1 MTTLADN
8 LKGDISRIDT
18 DIIRETINTING
30 FGSTSTVSDINSIT
44 NNKIAIT
51 NELTRLLNI
60 INRLK
65 EV

>member
-18 DIIRETINTING
+18 DIIKETINTING

-44 NNKIAIT
+44 NNKISIT

>member
-44 NNKIAIT
+44 DNKISIT